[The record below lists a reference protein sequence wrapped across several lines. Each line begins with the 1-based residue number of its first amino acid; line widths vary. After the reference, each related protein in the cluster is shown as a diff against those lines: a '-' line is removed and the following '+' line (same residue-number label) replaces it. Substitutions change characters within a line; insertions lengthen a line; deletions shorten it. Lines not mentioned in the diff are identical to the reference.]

1 MQTCE
6 QYVFEILFDPLFFII
21 CYVFFS
27 QGDDMKMFVAIANKI
42 YEIDRLRNLRIVYT
56 GPENMT
62 IQAVDYHYRNQTI
75 FFTDPLSHK
84 VKHT

>member
-1 MQTCE
+1 
-6 QYVFEILFDPLFFII
+6 
-21 CYVFFS
+21 
-27 QGDDMKMFVAIANKI
+27 MKMFVAIANKI

-62 IQAVDYHYRNQTI
+62 IQAVDYHYRNETI

-84 VKHT
+84 VKLL